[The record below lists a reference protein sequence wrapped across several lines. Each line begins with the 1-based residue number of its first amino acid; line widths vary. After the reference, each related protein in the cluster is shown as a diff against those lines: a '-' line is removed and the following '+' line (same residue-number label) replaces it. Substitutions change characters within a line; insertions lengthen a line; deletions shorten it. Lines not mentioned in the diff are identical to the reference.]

1 LNTLLT
7 PLMITQEALMIL
19 ENELNAAKHFDRQ
32 YDDRFGV
39 EGAKIGNILNLRKP
53 PRFLTSL
60 GQALQLEDA
69 TETSVPLVLT
79 QQRQCAIAF
88 TSQELGLQVD
98 DFSKRFI
105 RPQVATMSNMIDYD
119 ALGQYVN
126 VYNEIGT
133 PGTVPSTRLIYLQ
146 ANQRLNEEAAPFKDR
161 VNIMSP
167 AQNTNLVDA
176 QAGLFQASDKIREQY
191 NSGRQGLGLGVDS
204 MIDQNVRLQTVGK
217 QGGSPV
223 VNGSGQTGNSLIT
236 NGWTA
241 NNAVLNLGDVISIGT
256 LTSGVLAVNPQ
267 NRQSTGALRQ
277 FVVTANVTADGS
289 GNATIPISGPSG
301 FGIVTAGPFQ
311 TVTQSPTTGMV
322 INVQGAASTSSLR
335 GLMFVSDEAFAMGC
349 ADLPLYG
356 GVDIGERVASK
367 EIGMSI
373 RMIRA
378 YDIFEDRAPCRLD
391 VLYGFVTKYPELCV
405 RIAN

>member
-1 LNTLLT
+1 
-7 PLMITQEALMIL
+7 
-19 ENELNAAKHFDRQ
+19 
-32 YDDRFGV
+32 
-39 EGAKIGNILNLRKP
+39 
-53 PRFLTSL
+53 L

-223 VNGSGQTGNSLIT
+223 VNGSGQTGNTLIT

>member
-1 LNTLLT
+1 
-7 PLMITQEALMIL
+7 MIL
-19 ENELNAAKHFDRQ
+19 VNELNATKHFSRE
-32 YDDRFGV
+32 YDDRFGQ
-39 EGAKIGNILNLRKP
+39 EGAKIGNTLNLRKP
-53 PRFLTSL
+53 PRFLSSL

-79 QQRQCAIAF
+79 QQRQCSIAF
-88 TSQELGLQVD
+88 SSQELGLQVD
-98 DFSKRFI
+98 DFAKRFI
-105 RPQVATMSNMIDYD
+105 KPQVATVSNMMDYD
-119 ALGQYVN
+119 GLGQYLN

-133 PGTVPSTRLIYLQ
+133 PGTVPNTRLTYLQ
-146 ANQRLNEEAAPFKDR
+146 AQQRLNEEAAPFADR
-161 VNIMSP
+161 VNIMTP
-167 AQNTNLVDA
+167 AQNTLLVDA

-191 NSGRQGLGLGVDS
+191 NSGMMGVGLGFS
-204 MIDQNVRLQTVGK
+204 SYIDQNCRLQTVGA

-223 VNGSGQTGNSLIT
+223 VNGANQVGNSIIT

-241 NNAVLNLGDVISIGT
+241 NAAVLNAGDVISFGT
-256 LTSGVLAVNPQ
+256 LTAGVLAVNPQ

-311 TVTQSPTTGMV
+311 TVTQSPATNYV
-322 INVQGAASTSSLR
+322 VNVQGAANTASLR
-335 GLMFVSDEAFAMGC
+335 GLAFVADKAFAMGC
-349 ADLPLYG
+349 ADLPMYG
-356 GVDIGERVASK
+356 GVDIGERVSSK
-367 EIGMSI
+367 ELGVSI

-391 VLYGFVTKYPELCV
+391 VLYGFVTMYPELAC

>member
-1 LNTLLT
+1 
-7 PLMITQEALMIL
+7 MITQEALMIL
-19 ENELNAAKHFDRQ
+19 ENELNGAKHFDRQ

-98 DFSKRFI
+98 DFTKRFI
-105 RPQVATMSNMIDYD
+105 RPQVATMANMVDFD

-126 VYNEIGT
+126 VYNEIGI

-161 VNIMSP
+161 VNVMTP
-167 AQNTNLVDA
+167 AQNTYLVDA

-204 MIDQNVRLQTVGK
+204 MIDQNCRNQVVGK
-217 QGGSPV
+217 QGGTPV

-241 NNAVLNLGDVISIGT
+241 NAAILNAGDIISIGT

-277 FVVTANVTADGS
+277 FVVTSNVTADGS

-311 TVTQSPTTGMV
+311 TVTQSPTTNMA

-373 RMIRA
+373 RMLRA

-391 VLYGFVTKYPELCV
+391 ILYGFVTKYPELAV

>member
-1 LNTLLT
+1 MNTLLT
-7 PLMITQEALMIL
+7 PLMITQEALIIL
-19 ENELNAAKHFDRQ
+19 ENELNAVKHFDRQ
-32 YDDRFGV
+32 YDDKFEV

-98 DFSKRFI
+98 DFTKRFI
-105 RPQVATMSNMIDYD
+105 RPQVATISNMIDYD
-119 ALGQYVN
+119 GLGQYVN

-146 ANQRLNEEAAPFKDR
+146 AQQRLNEEAAPFKNR
-161 VNIMSP
+161 KNIMTP
-167 AQNTNLVDA
+167 AQNTYLVDA

-191 NSGRQGLGLGVDS
+191 NTGMMGTGLGFES
-204 MIDQNVRLQTVGK
+204 AIDQNCRNQVVGK
-217 QGGSPV
+217 LGGSPV
-223 VNGSGQTGNSLIT
+223 VNGAGQTGNSLVT

-241 NNAVLNLGDVISIGT
+241 STVVLNLGDVISLGT
-256 LTSGVLAVNPQ
+256 TSAGVLAVNPQ

-277 FVVTANVTADGS
+277 FVVTANVTSDAS

-311 TVTQSPTTGMV
+311 TVTQSPATGYV
-322 INVQGAASTSSLR
+322 VNVQGAANTSSLR
-335 GLMFVSDEAFAMGC
+335 GLAFVADEAFAMGC
-349 ADLPLYG
+349 ADLPLYT

-367 EIGMSI
+367 ELGMSI

-391 VLYGFVTKYPELCV
+391 ILYGFVTKYPELAV

>member
-1 LNTLLT
+1 
-7 PLMITQEALMIL
+7 MIL
-19 ENELNAAKHFDRQ
+19 VNELNAAKHFDRQ
-32 YDDRFGV
+32 YDSRFEV

-98 DFSKRFI
+98 DFTKRFMK
-105 RPQVATMSNMIDYD
+105 PQVATMSNMIDYD

-126 VYNEIGT
+126 VYNEVGT
-133 PGTVPSTRLIYLQ
+133 PGTVPATRLTYLL

-161 VNIMSP
+161 VNIMTP
-167 AQNTNLVDA
+167 AQNTYLVDA
-176 QAGLFQASDKIREQY
+176 QAGLFQASDRIREQY
-191 NSGRQGLGLGVDS
+191 NSGRQGLGLGMDS
-204 MIDQNVRLQTVGK
+204 MIDQNCRNQVVGA

-223 VNGSGQTGNSLIT
+223 INGANQVGNSIVT
-236 NGWTA
+236 NGWT
-241 NNAVLNLGDVISIGT
+241 NNAAVLNAGDVISFGT
-256 LTSGVLAVNPQ
+256 LTAGVLAVNPQ

-277 FVVTANVTADGS
+277 FVVTANVIADGS

-311 TVTQSPTTGMV
+311 TVTQSPATGYV
-322 INVQGAASTSSLR
+322 VNVQGAANTSSLR
-335 GLMFVSDEAFAMGC
+335 GMVFVADEAFALGC
-349 ADLPLYG
+349 ADLPLFG
-356 GVDIGERVASK
+356 GLDIAERVASK
-367 EIGMSI
+367 EMGMSI
-373 RMIRA
+373 RMLRA

-391 VLYGFVTKYPELCV
+391 ILYGFVTKYPELACRV
-405 RIAN
+405 AN

>member
-1 LNTLLT
+1 
-7 PLMITQEALMIL
+7 MITQEAMMVLV
-19 ENELNAAKHFDRQ
+19 NELNGAKHFDRQ

-53 PRFLTSL
+53 PRYLTSL
-60 GQALQLEDA
+60 GQALSLEDA

-79 QQRQCAIAF
+79 QQRQFAMAF
-88 TSQELGLQVD
+88 TSQELGLQID

-105 RPQVATMSNMIDYD
+105 RPAIATLANMVDYD
-119 ALGQYVN
+119 AMGQYVN
-126 VYNEIGT
+126 VYNELGT
-133 PGTVPSTRLIYLQ
+133 PGTVPNTRLTYLQ

-161 VNIMSP
+161 VNIMTP
-167 AQNTNLVDA
+167 AQNTLLVDA
-176 QAGLFQASDKIREQY
+176 QAGLFQDSTRIKEQY
-191 NSGRQGLGLGVDS
+191 DSGMMGRGLGMES
-204 MIDQNVRLQTVGK
+204 YIDQNCRIQTVGL

-223 VNGSGQTGNSLIT
+223 VNGANQVGNSLIT

-241 NNAVLNLGDVISIGT
+241 STVVLNAGDVITIGT
-256 LTSGVLAVNPQ
+256 LTAGVLAVNPQ

-277 FVVTANVTADGS
+277 FVVTANVTSDSS

-311 TVTQSPTTGMV
+311 TVTVSPSTGWV
-322 INVQGAASTSSLR
+322 INVSGAASTSSLR
-335 GLMFVSDEAFAMGC
+335 GMIFVKDEAFAMGC

-356 GVDIGERVASK
+356 GLDIAERASSK
-367 EIGMSI
+367 DLGISLRI
-373 RMIRA
+373 LRA
-378 YDIFEDRAPCRLD
+378 YDIFEDRAPIRGD
-391 VLYGFVTKYPELCV
+391 FLYGFVTKYPELAV

>member
-1 LNTLLT
+1 
-7 PLMITQEALMIL
+7 MITQEALMIL

>member
-1 LNTLLT
+1 
-7 PLMITQEALMIL
+7 MITQEALMVL
-19 ENELNAAKHFDRQ
+19 VNELNAAKHFDRQ

-53 PRFLTSL
+53 PRFLSSL
-60 GQALQLEDA
+60 GQALNLEDA

-79 QQRQCAIAF
+79 QQRQCSMAF

-105 RPQVATMSNMIDYD
+105 RPAIATMANMVDYD
-119 ALGQYVN
+119 ALGQFVN

-133 PGTVPSTRLIYLQ
+133 PGTVPNTRLTYLQ
-146 ANQRLNEEAAPFKDR
+146 AAQRLNEEAAPFKDR
-161 VNIMSP
+161 VCIMTP
-167 AQNTNLVDA
+167 AMNTLLVDA

-191 NSGRQGLGLGVDS
+191 NTGMQGLGLGFQFRL
-204 MIDQNVRLQTVGK
+204 DQNCRNQVVGT
-217 QGGSPV
+217 QGGTPV
-223 VNGSGQTGNSLIT
+223 VNGAGQTGNSLIT

-241 NNAVLNLGDVISIGT
+241 SAAVLNAGDVISIGT
-256 LTSGVLAVNPQ
+256 TTAGSLAVNPQ

-311 TVTQSPTTGMV
+311 TVTVSPSTGWA
-322 INVQGAASTSSLR
+322 INVQGTSATSSLR
-335 GLMFVSDEAFAMGC
+335 GLAFVSDEAFAMGC

-356 GVDIGERVASK
+356 GLDIAERASSK
-367 EIGMSI
+367 ELGLSI
-373 RMIRA
+373 RLLRA
-378 YDIFEDRAPCRLD
+378 YDIFEDRAPIRGD
-391 VLYGFVTKYPELCV
+391 ILYGFVTKYPELAV
-405 RIAN
+405 RLAN

>member
-1 LNTLLT
+1 MVLV
-7 PLMITQEALMIL
+7 
-19 ENELNAAKHFDRQ
+19 NELNAAKHFDRQ

-79 QQRQCAIAF
+79 QQRQCSIAF
-88 TSQELGLQVD
+88 SSQELGLSVD

-105 RPQVATMSNMIDYD
+105 KPQVATVANMIDYD
-119 ALGQYVN
+119 ALGQYIN

-133 PGTVPSTRLIYLQ
+133 PGTVPSTRLTYLQ
-146 ANQRLNEEAAPFKDR
+146 AAQRLNEEAAPFKER
-161 VNIMSP
+161 VCIMTP
-167 AQNTNLVDA
+167 AMNTNLVDA

-191 NSGRQGLGLGVDS
+191 NTGMQGIGLGFQFQL
-204 MIDQNVRLQTVGK
+204 DQNCRNQVVGK
-217 QGGSPV
+217 QGGTPL
-223 VNGSGQTGNSLIT
+223 VNGANQTGNSIIT

-241 NNAVLNLGDVISIGT
+241 SAAVLNAGDVISFGT
-256 LTSGVLAVNPQ
+256 LTAGSLAVNPQ

-311 TVTQSPTTGMV
+311 TVTQSPASGAAV
-322 INVQGAASTSSLR
+322 NVQGAASTSSLR
-335 GLMFVSDEAFAMGC
+335 GLAFVSEEAFALGC

-367 EIGMSI
+367 ELGMSI

-391 VLYGFVTKYPELCV
+391 CLYGFVTKYPELAC

>member
-1 LNTLLT
+1 
-7 PLMITQEALMIL
+7 MITQEALIIL
-19 ENELNAAKHFDRQ
+19 ENELNAVKHFDRQ
-32 YDDRFGV
+32 YDDKFEV

-98 DFSKRFI
+98 DFTKRFI
-105 RPQVATMSNMIDYD
+105 RPQVATISNMIDYD
-119 ALGQYVN
+119 GLGQYVN

-146 ANQRLNEEAAPFKDR
+146 AQQRLNEEAAPFKNR
-161 VNIMSP
+161 KNIMTP
-167 AQNTNLVDA
+167 AQNTYLVDA

-191 NSGRQGLGLGVDS
+191 NTGMMGTGLGFES
-204 MIDQNVRLQTVGK
+204 AIDQNCRNQVVGK
-217 QGGSPV
+217 LGGSPV
-223 VNGSGQTGNSLIT
+223 VNGAGQTGNSLVT

-241 NNAVLNLGDVISIGT
+241 STVVLNLGDVISLGT
-256 LTSGVLAVNPQ
+256 TSAGVLAVNPQ

-277 FVVTANVTADGS
+277 FVVTANVTSDAS

-311 TVTQSPTTGMV
+311 TVTQSPATGYV
-322 INVQGAASTSSLR
+322 VNVQGAANTSSLR
-335 GLMFVSDEAFAMGC
+335 GLAFVADEAFAMGC
-349 ADLPLYG
+349 ADLPLYT

-367 EIGMSI
+367 ELGMSI

-391 VLYGFVTKYPELCV
+391 ILYGFVTKYPELAV